1 MMISRKAHCHASPAQ
16 AWFISPGHLG
26 RRLHDD
32 DSRRGARSLQR
43 DERRSQR
50 LVPGQG
56 GIAALGQVAVFD
68 QCRDEIEAVASQ
80 KWDCSRLQDGKVIV
94 KPEDLVEAGLA

>member
-1 MMISRKAHCHASPAQ
+1 MP
-16 AWFISPGHLG
+16 
-26 RRLHDD
+26 
-32 DSRRGARSLQR
+32 LQR
-43 DERRSQR
+43 KLGSSRPGIWGVDFMMMTHEGAP
-50 LVPGQG
+50 VPCNVTRG